1 MAGEWIAGKAKEI
14 YAKFFGSDF
23 EEVSPG
29 VMQGRC
35 PAGDAHSKPS
45 ARTDARIFLGY
56 GPGGEK
62 PGIYCMHTSCRPRL
76 DDMNKEFRDA
86 LFAKDGK
93 WEGKERKNA
102 GVANEPRKREA
113 WIPEYNEAKL
123 RGVVTAQPAVS
134 PDWFVQRSV
143 VDPRNVRP
151 GEFIEYVFE
160 PGERVLVFT
169 NFFSQG
175 DFLWEVGRGG
185 FRLGSQQGVKAV
197 PSALPTD
204 GGKDGVWFLSNP
216 VDGKWYPNTR
226 REGRFS
232 RRSEE
237 SVKKWRHVVLESD
250 DAPGDL
256 WLRFLAMAPLAIV
269 AIYSSGGR
277 SWHALVRVDQPD
289 KPSFDALLRNSIKR
303 TLPMLG
309 ADPGALTPVRLTRL
323 PGCTRGGRL
332 QQCIFIDPKANP
344 ADIKPI
350 NTRQA
355 VRSLK
360 TSE

>member
-1 MAGEWIAGKAKEI
+1 MAGEWIPIKAKEI
-14 YAKFFGSDF
+14 YAKFYGGDF

-35 PAGDAHSKPS
+35 PAGDAHSKSS

-56 GPGGEK
+56 GPNGEK
-62 PGIYCMHTSCRPRL
+62 PGVYCLHQSCKPRL
-76 DDMNKEFRDA
+76 DAINGDFRDS
-86 LFAKDGK
+86 LFAKDEKRLGK
-93 WEGKERKNA
+93 AQKND
-102 GVANEPRKREA
+102 GVASQPRHREA
-113 WIPEYNEAKL
+113 WIPKYDEAKL
-123 RGVVTAQPAVS
+123 RGVVLAQPAVS
-134 PDWFVQRSV
+134 PEWFEQRSV

-151 GEFIEYVFE
+151 GEFIEYVFS
-160 PGERVLVFT
+160 PGDRVLVFS
-169 NFFSQG
+169 NFYSQG
-175 DFLWEVGRGG
+175 DFLWEVGKGG
-185 FRLGSQQGVKAV
+185 YRLGDRQGIQAVK
-197 PSALPTD
+197 SAIPCD
-204 GGKDGVWFLSNP
+204 GGKDGMWYLSNP
-216 VDGKWYPNTR
+216 VDGKWRPNAR
-226 REGRFS
+226 REGKFS

-237 SVKKWRHVVLESD
+237 SVQQWRHLVLESD
-250 DAPGDL
+250 DAPSDL

-277 SWHALVRVDQPD
+277 SWHALIRVDRPD

-303 TLPMLG
+303 TLPLLG

-332 QQCIFIDPKANP
+332 QRCIFIDPKATP

-360 TSE
+360 